1 MLLIDYPYIRGE
13 YLPDHAKN
21 STWNLLRAYIDAHI
35 QILIDEYPGDG
46 VQAISI
52 FQYQCSNITFSY
64 QRRYNILFQKVMYKG

>member
-52 FQYQCSNITFSY
+52 FQSQCSNITFSDH
-64 QRRYNILFQKVMYKG
+64 RIYNRLFQQVMYKG